1 MTANTSERDFIVIGE
16 NMHASR
22 VILKKGKRFV
32 VDGDREAIRFATVD
46 GAEQLFEIPNWARSG
61 QDYDEGRI
69 KHVRIA
75 VQAAMSGERGA
86 DVAFSYLEQ
95 LAIRQERAGA
105 TFLDVNVDEVSP
117 NRAQQEQTLTWLV
130 DAVQSMSPLPISV
143 DSSDIGLLEAGLD
156 VCDTQRDRPM
166 LNSASLERPE
176 ILDIARDHHARVVLT
191 AAGESGM
198 PEGTDQRVEN
208 ASAMLDAALSSGMPP
223 DDLFVDPLIF
233 PIAVD
238 GAYGRHALDAIRL
251 LRERY
256 GPDIH
261 ITGGFSNV
269 SFGIPSRRIINDVF
283 LRLAVDAGADSGII
297 DPVLGRVSDVL
308 SIDPDSP
315 SYRLAEDVLMGRDED
330 CSAYIRAW
338 RQKQLQPLY

>member
-1 MTANTSERDFIVIGE
+1 MTTDTSEHDFIVIGE

-22 VILKKGKRFV
+22 VVLKKGKRFV
-32 VDGDREAIRFATVD
+32 IDGDREAIPFTTVD
-46 GAEQLFEIPNWARSG
+46 GADQLLEIPEWARSG

-75 VQAAMSGERGA
+75 VQVAMSGERDA
-86 DVAFSYLEQ
+86 DVAISYLEQ
-95 LAIRQERAGA
+95 LAVRQQRAGA
-105 TFLDVNVDEVSP
+105 TFLDINVDEVSP
-117 NRAQQEQTLTWLV
+117 NRAQQEETLTWLV
-130 DAVQSMSPLPISV
+130 AAVQSMSPLPISV
-143 DSSDIGLLEAGLD
+143 DSSDVGLLEAGLD

-166 LNSASLERPE
+166 LNSASLERPGM
-176 ILDIARDHHARVVLT
+176 LDIARTHDARVVLT

-208 ASAMLDAALSSGMPP
+208 ASAMLDAALTKGIPP

-251 LRERY
+251 LRDRY
-256 GPDIH
+256 GPEIH

-269 SFGIPSRRIINDVF
+269 SFGIPARRIINDVF
-283 LRLAVDAGADSGII
+283 LRLAVEAGADSGII
-297 DPVLGRVSDVL
+297 DPVVGRVRDVL
-308 SIDPDSP
+308 GIDQNSP
-315 SYRLAEDVLMGRDED
+315 TYRLAEDVLMGRDED

-338 RQKQLQPLY
+338 RQKQLHPLH